1 MTDGVSPPPPQARET
16 VLAAAVGL
24 HLAVMQ
30 FAHVFLLETR
40 LTGRAAVYFTATLFW
55 LLGLLA
61 GLNSRP
67 GASLAVRILVATSAY
82 YIAWALLGFRPYRS
96 ELLPALGLCVAVSG
110 HLAGV
115 YFAGLA
121 DRGGPIRLLARENH
135 GFVAGFLGCAVG
147 SAFAGGFLL
156 DWGPLCTG
164 GLLLLVRRVSVSQ
177 G

>member
-1 MTDGVSPPPPQARET
+1 M
-16 VLAAAVGL
+16 LAAAVGL
-24 HLAVMQ
+24 HLSVMQ
-30 FAHVFLLETR
+30 FDHVFLLETR

-67 GASLAVRILVATSAY
+67 GASLTIRTLVATTAY
-82 YIAWALLGFRPYRS
+82 YIAWALLGFLPYRS
-96 ELLPALGLCVAVSG
+96 ELLPVLGLCVAVSG

-115 YFAGLA
+115 YFARLA

-135 GFVAGFLGCAVG
+135 GFVAGFLGCVVG
-147 SAFAGGFLL
+147 SAFAGVFLL

-164 GLLLLVRRVSVSQ
+164 CLLLLAGRFSAGQR
-177 G
+177 